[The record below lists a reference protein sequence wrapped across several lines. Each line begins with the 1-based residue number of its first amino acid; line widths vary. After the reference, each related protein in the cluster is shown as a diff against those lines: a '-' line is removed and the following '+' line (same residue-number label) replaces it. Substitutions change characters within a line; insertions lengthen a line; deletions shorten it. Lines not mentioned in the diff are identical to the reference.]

1 MNLNGRWLSLILITV
16 SFSSLA
22 SANEAAI
29 GNFSY
34 TPRLDLWQSEQQAI
48 ARTFYLR
55 SSLDIRYQQMGFR
68 ADGFVSKELDEDSKS
83 SQENRGTKNAAELSE
98 LFWDGEIRTDGSAWA
113 LRLGRQPVR
122 WSQSWTLPSLDF
134 FTGRRANRLFLEP
147 LVDQLTHPDAAKL
160 TYSNELVEFE
170 VVRVFGRSPT
180 LMPHPFSN
188 IDRSDLRDIGMRV
201 LIKSGGLDWTILARH
216 NEERNDTGLL
226 ANYAFEDFVAK
237 VEVGTSSLSE
247 RFLTFG
253 TDWFLET
260 VTVGP
265 QITLVETSTRVEGL
279 LYIPFRYKF
288 EQWLIDAEHLQYFG
302 STELAKDH
310 YSSLRIGREVF
321 DGGVISIGAQTYRGA
336 SGRPLG
342 ISESMTN
349 GSVYGFRFEYT
360 GGFLL

>member
-22 SANEAAI
+22 SANEAAT

-55 SSLDIRYQQMGFR
+55 SSLDLRYEQMGFR
-68 ADGFVSKELDEDSKS
+68 ADGFVTQEFTEDSKQ
-83 SQENRGTKNAAELSE
+83 SQERRRTKNSADLSE
-98 LFWDGEIRTDGSAWA
+98 LFWDGELRMDGSAWA
-113 LRLGRQPVR
+113 LRLGRQPIR

-160 TYSNELVEFE
+160 TYSNEFGEFE

-188 IDRSDLRDIGMRV
+188 IDRTDLRDIGLRV
-201 LIKSGGLDWTILARH
+201 LVKSGGIDWTMLARH
-216 NEERNDTGLL
+216 NEVRTDTGLL

-247 RFLTFG
+247 RFLMFG

-260 VTVGP
+260 VTLGP
-265 QITLVETSTRVEGL
+265 QITLLETSTQVEGQ

-288 EQWLIDAEHLQYFG
+288 EQWLIEVEHLQYLG

-310 YSSLRIGREVF
+310 YSSLRIGCDVF
-321 DGGVISIGAQTYRGA
+321 DGGVISVGAQTYRG
-336 SGRPLG
+336 SNGRPLG
-342 ISESMTN
+342 ISESMTD
-349 GSVYGFRFEYT
+349 GSVYGLRFEYT
-360 GGFLL
+360 GGFIL